1 MEAIRDLTWVRID
14 VLDPGYELGGG
25 GATFSARGLLRDVF
39 P

>member
-1 MEAIRDLTWVRID
+1 LEVIRDLTWVD